1 MLQTHNKQNK
11 STMCGGGRRNGFSRG
26 RRRAPCTDRMCVPRE
41 QTARGAILRG
51 PESGG
56 VGELPVWEGGGA
68 RSTEGRT
75 EGEAARRTVGR
86 AEGEGTRRT
95 GGGSTEGS
103 GEGAQR
109 TAGGLRGGSTEGS
122 GEDVCAPSSAH
133 PCL

>member
-68 RSTEGRT
+68 RR
-75 EGEAARRTVGR
+75 AAG
-86 AEGEGTRRT
+86 
-95 GGGSTEGS
+95 
-103 GEGAQR
+103 R
-109 TAGGLRGGSTEGS
+109 TAGREHGGQRGGR
-122 GEDVCAPSSAH
+122 VCPVQCASM
-133 PCL
+133 LVN